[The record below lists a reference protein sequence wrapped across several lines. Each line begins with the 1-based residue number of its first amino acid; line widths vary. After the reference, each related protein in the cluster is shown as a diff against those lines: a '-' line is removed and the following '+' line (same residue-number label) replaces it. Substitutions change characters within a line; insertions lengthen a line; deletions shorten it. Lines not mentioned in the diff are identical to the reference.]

1 VPETVLVVRSATPF
15 AADGSLDEDAL
26 RAYLQRFVDQRIGLS
41 LASGGSGEGHAL
53 TPAEIRRIY
62 EIGVELGRGKVIVHS
77 NQPQEHTALASIE
90 QAKIAVA
97 AGVDA
102 VSIYGPGGFHGYKST
117 DEEYLRYFDRVL
129 TEIRH
134 PVALNPNPIVG
145 YAPSSAVIAEI
156 TNKYPQVAA
165 IYLSGISDDAY
176 TMDLRDRITRPDVG
190 IWVTST
196 GSFHTLGLGAD
207 GIIASANF
215 IPKTY
220 RQYADLYDA
229 GKFGE
234 LDPVYEQLRRVAK
247 FCEPWKFS
255 SPRTHK
261 MIMKVFKLPGG
272 GGGVR
277 EPHLDHSP
285 ESVARFTEGAL
296 RLPVPEIQEMARTA
310 GLVT

>member
-1 VPETVLVVRSATPF
+1 VVSETILVVRSATPF
-15 AADGSLDEDAL
+15 AADGSLDEDAF
-26 RAYLQRFVDQRIGLS
+26 RAYLQRFIDSRIGLS

-53 TPAEIRRIY
+53 THAEIRRIY
-62 EIGVELGRGKVIVHS
+62 EIGVEVGQGKVIVHS

-90 QAKIAVA
+90 QAQVAIA

-102 VSIYGPGGFHGYKST
+102 VSIYGPAGWHGYRST

-129 TEIRH
+129 GEIRY

-145 YAPSSAVIAEI
+145 YSPPSAVIAQI
-156 TNKYPQVAA
+156 CNKYPQVTA
-165 IYLSGISDDAY
+165 IYLSGITDDVY
-176 TMDLRDRITRPDVG
+176 TMDLRDRITRSDVS

-215 IPKTY
+215 IPETY
-220 RQYADLYDA
+220 RRYADLYDA
-229 GKFGE
+229 GKFAE
-234 LDPVYEQLRRVAK
+234 LDEVYAQLRRVAK
-247 FCEPWKFS
+247 FCEPWKYS

-272 GGGVR
+272 EGGVR
-277 EPHLDHSP
+277 EPHLDFGP

-296 RLPVPEIQEMARTA
+296 RLPVPEVQEMARSA
-310 GLVT
+310 GLV